1 MLSFRRQRTQRERE
15 RRTRHALEDAKR
27 LDDNANK
34 TMTTLINR
42 RRERRASNERCAS
55 TPKKGVTVTRQSRRE
70 SHRRRHDDDD
80 VTMIATI
87 AIGTA
92 MGAELDA
99 LNATI
104 NKKATAWQWAST
116 ESAAMTTLRRVQQA
130 LTRRKSWS
138 QTTSSL
144 QATSRVQTTRQGQQ
158 QPCPRDGP
166 ARQAGE
172 EEATSV
178 APPRRKHRT
187 NVIESDD
194 DVDGDDV
201 DDDAPPAEMCE
212 YSMGNNGFDSSP
224 GLRLTGHAASRAGSD
239 KKL

>member
-1 MLSFRRQRTQRERE
+1 
-15 RRTRHALEDAKR
+15 
-27 LDDNANK
+27 
-34 TMTTLINR
+34 MTAR
-42 RRERRASNERCAS
+42 RRLRR
-55 TPKKGVTVTRQSRRE
+55 G
-70 SHRRRHDDDD
+70 SHRRQHDD

-144 QATSRVQTTRQGQQ
+144 RATSRVQTTRQGQQ

-172 EEATSV
+172 EEAISV

-239 KKL
+239 KKF

>member
-144 QATSRVQTTRQGQQ
+144 RATSRAQTTRQGQQ
-158 QPCPRDGP
+158 QPCPRDGLLAKRAKKKP
-166 ARQAGE
+166 HRWHHRVKSARE
-172 EEATSV
+172 TS
-178 APPRRKHRT
+178 
-187 NVIESDD
+187 
-194 DVDGDDV
+194 
-201 DDDAPPAEMCE
+201 
-212 YSMGNNGFDSSP
+212 
-224 GLRLTGHAASRAGSD
+224 SRAMTTWMVKTSTTTHPLPRCASIQWGTMALTAPLAFD
-239 KKL
+239 

>member
-99 LNATI
+99 DRVAMGEHGKRRDDDI
-104 NKKATAWQWAST
+104 AS
-116 ESAAMTTLRRVQQA
+116 S
-130 LTRRKSWS
+130 
-138 QTTSSL
+138 
-144 QATSRVQTTRQGQQ
+144 
-158 QPCPRDGP
+158 
-166 ARQAGE
+166 
-172 EEATSV
+172 ATSV
-178 APPRRKHRT
+178 
-187 NVIESDD
+187 
-194 DVDGDDV
+194 
-201 DDDAPPAEMCE
+201 DA
-212 YSMGNNGFDSSP
+212 
-224 GLRLTGHAASRAGSD
+224 T
-239 KKL
+239 